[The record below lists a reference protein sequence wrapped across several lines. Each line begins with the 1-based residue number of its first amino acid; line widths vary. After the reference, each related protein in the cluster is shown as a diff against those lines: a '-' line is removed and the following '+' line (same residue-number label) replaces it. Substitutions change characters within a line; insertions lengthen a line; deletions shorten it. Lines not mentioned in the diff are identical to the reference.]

1 MTTLEAETHPAVKDK
16 FLAATSSDT
25 LRSRSRTGKPARQLR
40 SAWTDEW
47 EGADSPGTLP
57 MPLQPMLISE
67 ASRRVDRAALNGEN
81 VGAVKLSNYF
91 VGQIVGQMNESISA
105 TRVVE
110 NMISEYVDVMDRL
123 ESLNDQ

>member
-16 FLAATSSDT
+16 FLEATSSDT

-57 MPLQPMLISE
+57 MPLQPMLISK
-67 ASRRVDRAALNGEN
+67 ASRRVDRAALNEEN
-81 VGAVKLSNYF
+81 VGAVELSNYF

-123 ESLNDQ
+123 ESLNDL

>member
-1 MTTLEAETHPAVKDK
+1 
-16 FLAATSSDT
+16 
-25 LRSRSRTGKPARQLR
+25 
-40 SAWTDEW
+40 
-47 EGADSPGTLP
+47 
-57 MPLQPMLISE
+57 MLISE

-81 VGAVKLSNYF
+81 VGAVELSNYF